1 MELGRIEKGIWIL
14 TFEGKEDDKFFWIG
28 YNSNCLESAIS
39 NKFRMLQR
47 YGGYPSKYNNVST
60 YSIPKLLKEFLNKN
74 NGYDSMKSLF
84 VIDCDSLE
92 KDKIEQ
98 VKLTISKLLINNNYN
113 TTDETKRNINKNK
126 DILNINV
133 LSDIKA
139 YTEKIFDKAQ
149 SYKAIFYWN
158 EISINSIV
166 DKEVLIIENKDDLI
180 SKDEESLDFFN
191 NEEIIKLLKI
201 ESILQEKSIN
211 DLLEDII
218 SEKAKK
224 LYKLKL

>member
-1 MELGRIEKGIWIL
+1 MELGRINSGIWVL
-14 TFEGKEDDKFFWIG
+14 TFEGKENEKFFWIG

-60 YSIPKLLKEFLNKN
+60 YSIPELLKEFLNKN

-84 VIDCDSLE
+84 VIDCDNLE
-92 KDKIEQ
+92 KDKIKQ

-113 TTDETKRNINKNK
+113 TTDETKRDINKNK
-126 DILNINV
+126 DILNINS
-133 LSDIKA
+133 LSDIKI
-139 YTEKIFDKAQ
+139 YTERIFDKDQ
-149 SYKAIFYWN
+149 SYKAIFHWD

-166 DKEVLIIENKDDLI
+166 DKEVLIIKDKEDLI
-180 SKDEESLDFFN
+180 SKNEESLDFFN

-201 ESILQEKSIN
+201 ESILQERSIN
-211 DLLEDII
+211 NLIEDII
-218 SEKAKK
+218 SEKAKQI
-224 LYKLKL
+224 YSLKL